1 MIIEKSYVS
10 IVPIFSI
17 GNTDYPIKNNPINYL
32 FYIKNSASFK
42 PF

>member
-17 GNTDYPIKNNPINYL
+17 GNVDYPINYL